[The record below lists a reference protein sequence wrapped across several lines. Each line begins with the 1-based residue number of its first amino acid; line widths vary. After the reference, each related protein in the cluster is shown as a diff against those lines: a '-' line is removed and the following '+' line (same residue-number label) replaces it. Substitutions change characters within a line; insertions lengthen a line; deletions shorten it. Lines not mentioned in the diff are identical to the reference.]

1 MSFLATVRQMQ
12 DSWKPEVLHEG
23 GELKW
28 DASLRVLGLQ
38 VTAQAWDSTVYAFP
52 LIGRF
57 YGSMTMPP
65 LHLMVH
71 QEVVLVQKPLLEQWI
86 RCQCWTQLKRPS
98 FLKPR
103 AVFPGL
109 EEGVV
114 PCLECHVYSSAAPL
128 CLNPP
133 MVAGLYTRNAWK
145 KGLVSSFYR
154 RWQLGLVGR
163 PLTSTVQML

>member
-1 MSFLATVRQMQ
+1 MSFVATVRQMQ

-52 LIGRF
+52 LISRY
-57 YGSMTMPP
+57 YGFHDHAPSRSDGASGSF
-65 LHLMVH
+65 
-71 QEVVLVQKPLLEQWI
+71 LVQKPLLEQWI

-103 AVFPGL
+103 AVLQGL
-109 EEGVV
+109 EEEVV

-128 CLNPP
+128 CLNAPWWQ
-133 MVAGLYTRNAWK
+133 VCTRGKREIKALCPLFTEGDSGSCWP
-145 KGLVSSFYR
+145 SFD
-154 RWQLGLVGR
+154 
-163 PLTSTVQML
+163 